1 MKYLLSTIL
10 QRLSMVLQSL
20 RTGIIESHQKRKLR
34 RMLKR
39 VGSIRHL
46 EKGIRADRPM
56 TERLLL
62 TVGAR
67 KTGSDEWTLS

>member
-1 MKYLLSTIL
+1 MKHFLSSILQNLSTIL
-10 QRLSMVLQSL
+10 RSL
-20 RTGIIESHQKRKLR
+20 RTGIVEAHQKKKLR

-46 EKGIRADRPM
+46 EKGIRADRPT

-62 TVGAR
+62 AMGAKR
-67 KTGSDEWTLS
+67 TGSDEWTLN